1 MKRKYIIA
9 VATILLLSS
18 PLLYFNIR
26 NNEIF
31 FIISVGSLLTLYI
44 TIFVSYFLVQKMTN
58 GRKQKEI
65 YIKLLSDMQKLVT
78 DKSAYTISPTDDS
91 ARLTTIKRSMSN
103 YIGLIDKYSKKFHL
117 EDEIIYI
124 KDKFSEYETLLS
136 DHISDFTYL
145 SKSSKELKRPLE
157 LITEKLYEMMLKI
170 FD

>member
-1 MKRKYIIA
+1 
-9 VATILLLSS
+9 
-18 PLLYFNIR
+18 
-26 NNEIF
+26 
-31 FIISVGSLLTLYI
+31 
-44 TIFVSYFLVQKMTN
+44 
-58 GRKQKEI
+58 
-65 YIKLLSDMQKLVT
+65 MQKLVT

>member
-1 MKRKYIIA
+1 MYN
-9 VATILLLSS
+9 SNS
-18 PLLYFNIR
+18 F
-26 NNEIF
+26 
-31 FIISVGSLLTLYI
+31 
-44 TIFVSYFLVQKMTN
+44 
-58 GRKQKEI
+58 
-65 YIKLLSDMQKLVT
+65 
-78 DKSAYTISPTDDS
+78 DK
-91 ARLTTIKRSMSN
+91 
-103 YIGLIDKYSKKFHL
+103 IDKYSKKFHL